1 MTNFLKRFLTR
12 GMAEAQEQKPQKP
25 KEITEVDDKTY
36 RSELEQAMDDTIQE
50 FERESVVYDEIRR
63 GDDCDQSR
71 ETKEEL

>member
-1 MTNFLKRFLTR
+1 
-12 GMAEAQEQKPQKP
+12 MAFRCNL
-25 KEITEVDDKTY
+25 DDKTY